1 MHSVSHPVRRLA
13 TILISLGLAAIVA
26 TGTVLAG
33 TPVTAGWRDHGYA
46 GGAFRPASDKPES
59 KLWYTDEG
67 GGNVQWWGGMF
78 RFSTSPPLSEFRIY
92 KLSSD
97 KSTWSPTT
105 TIVDRRDNTHGDYLW
120 DEATNT
126 LYVASVAMPNTTSP
140 FAVPATPDDV
150 RIFRYTYDS
159 GTDTY
164 TQIGG
169 SLSYRAILGTGS
181 TASPAFRGGA
191 WSVTIDKD
199 STGRLWVVLAQAHEV
214 RYSTSDDNGQTW
226 TTAAQL
232 PTQGSNTINVGAM
245 SDSDIA
251 SVIAFGNGSKNT
263 VGVMWSDQDNLPAA
277 TNNGYYFSTIA
288 AGDDPTVGANWSTDK
303 LPNGGLGNIYADNH
317 INMKATSDGTLYM
330 VGKANTDT
338 VNCATLKTRLLT
350 PLYRRTA
357 GGVWDAPRLVGTA
370 GDCETRPQLAI
381 SEELNTI
388 YVFLTAPNGG
398 GVIYRKSAP
407 LSGPNAFDFR
417 GPADE
422 IVKRGVTFI
431 KSTSETL
438 IDDAS
443 TTKQEVTSASGI
455 AVIANNLL
463 NRAGTNLKFYLHNYM
478 DLPASDSM
486 APTGSVSINGGAATT
501 SNPDVVVSVPAS
513 DNAGGSGLSLV
524 RISNDSAVD
533 GNGRLSGADATT
545 YTYTN
550 PIAWTM
556 TAGLGTKTV
565 YAQWRDAAGNWSGV
579 SSDDILVTTDTT
591 PPNATTAV
599 NYTLFGSGR
608 FGIPV
613 RITWPAATDN
623 VGGSGVKEYLVR
635 KIVNGGAPVDVATVP
650 ASPAPGI
657 SLDLPNSA
665 LTYRICVYTFDN
677 GNNHSGPRCSAT
689 FKTVSV
695 SESSTAMHF
704 TGTWA
709 LSNSAVYVGGK
720 AKVSSK
726 ANSTATV
733 SFRGNRVG
741 WYARMGPAYG
751 SARVYIDGKFNKTVN
766 MNAATISDRKLVYTK
781 AWAAVGSHSIRI
793 VVLGTSGHPK
803 VVVDQIFYL
812 Q

>member
-105 TIVDRRDNTHGDYLW
+105 TIIDRRDNTHGDYLW

-169 SLSYRAILGTGS
+169 SLWYRAILGTGS

-398 GVIYRKSAP
+398 GVD
-407 LSGPNAFDFR
+407 LSQVGAAQRAERLRFPRPSRRDRQARRHVHQEHERDADR
-417 GPADE
+417 RRVDDEAGSHISERHRRHRQQPAQSRGHEPQVLPPQLHGPA
-422 IVKRGVTFI
+422 GV
-431 KSTSETL
+431 
-438 IDDAS
+438 
-443 TTKQEVTSASGI
+443 
-455 AVIANNLL
+455 
-463 NRAGTNLKFYLHNYM
+463 RLH
-478 DLPASDSM
+478 
-486 APTGSVSINGGAATT
+486 
-501 SNPDVVVSVPAS
+501 
-513 DNAGGSGLSLV
+513 
-524 RISNDSAVD
+524 
-533 GNGRLSGADATT
+533 GAD
-545 YTYTN
+545 
-550 PIAWTM
+550 
-556 TAGLGTKTV
+556 G
-565 YAQWRDAAGNWSGV
+565 QR
-579 SSDDILVTTDTT
+579 
-591 PPNATTAV
+591 
-599 NYTLFGSGR
+599 
-608 FGIPV
+608 
-613 RITWPAATDN
+613 
-623 VGGSGVKEYLVR
+623 
-635 KIVNGGAPVDVATVP
+635 
-650 ASPAPGI
+650 
-657 SLDLPNSA
+657 LDQ
-665 LTYRICVYTFDN
+665 R
-677 GNNHSGPRCSAT
+677 R
-689 FKTVSV
+689 
-695 SESSTAMHF
+695 
-704 TGTWA
+704 
-709 LSNSAVYVGGK
+709 
-720 AKVSSK
+720 
-726 ANSTATV
+726 
-733 SFRGNRVG
+733 RGHDQQPERRRVG
-741 WYARMGPAYG
+741 ARE
-751 SARVYIDGKFNKTVN
+751 
-766 MNAATISDRKLVYTK
+766 
-781 AWAAVGSHSIRI
+781 
-793 VVLGTSGHPK
+793 
-803 VVVDQIFYL
+803 
-812 Q
+812 